1 MYFLATAKD
10 RLISSGRFLASFLAG
25 LMMVRFTGQI
35 IIQIVMTDLIKE
47 EVESSPELTAKGLS
61 IADKRSEPDNVQIH
75 LLSER
80 IKNDHVVDTLVEI
93 KRMMGQY
100 SSNVDPGDIPV
111 ELVDGEWGSGE
122 YSKGVLNV
130 KLPSDNK
137 VVELVTPFA
146 KSLNI
151 PDRDLDDVAR
161 EAANAALSST
171 VLHEA
176 THVLIDSK
184 PGSKMSADLEIGDPN
199 GETDTMIDEG
209 ITYALQGIYAKEP
222 YLVPDETRDEGRK
235 EVRIRKKLGGRI
247 RPRVKELLD
256 NKGVVDKKFLKYCL
270 ETLREVEGEER

>member
-184 PGSKMSADLEIGDPN
+184 PGSKMSADLEVGDPN